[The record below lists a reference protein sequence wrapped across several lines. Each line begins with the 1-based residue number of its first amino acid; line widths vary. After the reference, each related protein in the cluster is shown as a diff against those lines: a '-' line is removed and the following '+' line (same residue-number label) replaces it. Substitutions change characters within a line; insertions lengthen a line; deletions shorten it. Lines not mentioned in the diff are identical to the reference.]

1 VNTDFLKGK
10 FNELRSMGMTNEK
23 TLLFCILEEL
33 IKISDKIDKNTE
45 AIVRLNEGKKEEE
58 VKIVNKTTTT
68 KK

>member
-1 VNTDFLKGK
+1 MNTDFLKEK

-23 TLLFCILEEL
+23 TLLFCILDEL
-33 IKISDKIDKNTE
+33 IKISDKMDKNTE